1 MVNLASDNSIAI
13 RSIQH
18 YLYCPHRWGLMY
30 IGDVWAENYF
40 VTKANLL
47 HARVHDPDKHYVRK
61 NVKVFTGIEVYNDK
75 PEFDIHGVV
84 DCLELRKDGHGVP
97 VSGEDGSFGFT
108 IVEYKPT
115 HPSGR
120 EYNADDMMQVFAQKL
135 CTDYVFGCD
144 SQGVIYYAD
153 TRQRI
158 ELPLSENYDEYA
170 EVLKDVLKEMRN
182 HLKAGTIPDIPRGQH
197 CRGCSLKDLCMPGK
211 RSRNKVRDMILES
224 AHA

>member
-97 VSGEDGSFGFT
+97 VSGEDGSFGCT

-115 HPSGR
+115 QPSGR
-120 EYNADDMMQVFAQKL
+120 
-135 CTDYVFGCD
+135 
-144 SQGVIYYAD
+144 
-153 TRQRI
+153 
-158 ELPLSENYDEYA
+158 
-170 EVLKDVLKEMRN
+170 
-182 HLKAGTIPDIPRGQH
+182 
-197 CRGCSLKDLCMPGK
+197 
-211 RSRNKVRDMILES
+211 
-224 AHA
+224 